1 MEHPEVGSME
11 NSGMSGIRGIGFDL
25 FGTLV
30 LQEHFTLEQSLET
43 LIASLLSSGLHC
55 EKDPFVQAYRD
66 VNRRLFAQAAQDG
79 RETHNRFWVAGALQ
93 ALGHEIEPSDPRID
107 CAVTAY
113 FEPFIVCCR
122 LIPGTR
128 EMLERLTGT
137 YDIGLVS
144 NFTHP
149 PAVDSILERLDI
161 RRFFDVILVSGAVGI
176 RKPHPGIFIALSDQ
190 LGISPQEL
198 LYVGDELQSDVG
210 GGRRAGMRTVW
221 MTYRQ
226 QREQPSPLESFLGLP
241 EIAKDTQPDYIIKN
255 WMEFLGILGVV

>member
-1 MEHPEVGSME
+1 
-11 NSGMSGIRGIGFDL
+11 MSDIRGIGFDL

-30 LQEHFTLEQSLET
+30 LQEHFTLEQSLDT
-43 LIASLLSSGLHC
+43 LIASLLSSGLRC
-55 EKDPFVQAYRD
+55 EKGPFVQAYRD

-93 ALGHEIEPSDPRID
+93 ALGQEIEPSDPRID
-107 CAVTAY
+107 SAVTAY
-113 FEPFIVCCR
+113 FEPFIECCR

-128 EMLERLTGT
+128 EMLERLAGT

-161 RRFFDVILVSGAVGI
+161 RRFFDVILVSGGVGI
-176 RKPHPGIFIALSDQ
+176 RKPHPGIFTELMNR
-190 LGISPQEL
+190 LRLPPQEL
-198 LYVGDELQSDVG
+198 LYVGDELQSDIV

-226 QREQPSPLESFLGLP
+226 QLEQPSPLEHFLGLSDL
-241 EIAKDTQPDYIIKN
+241 AKEAQPDYVIKD
-255 WMEFLGILGVV
+255 WTEFLSILGSV

>member
-1 MEHPEVGSME
+1 MESP
-11 NSGMSGIRGIGFDL
+11 GMSGIRGIGFDL

-30 LQEHFTLEQSLET
+30 LQEHFTLEQSLDT
-43 LIASLLSSGLHC
+43 LVASLLSSGLPC
-55 EKDPFVQAYRD
+55 EKDSFVQAYRD

-93 ALGHEIEPSDPRID
+93 ALGQEIQPSDPRID

-113 FEPFIVCCR
+113 FEPFIECCR

-128 EMLERLTGT
+128 EMLERLAGT

-161 RRFFDVILVSGAVGI
+161 RRFFDAILVSGDVGI
-176 RKPHPGIFIALSDQ
+176 RKPHLAIFSELTDR
-190 LGISPQEL
+190 LGIPPQEL
-198 LYVGDELQSDVG
+198 LYVGDELQSDIVG
-210 GGRRAGMRTVW
+210 GRLAGMRTVW

-226 QREQPSPLESFLGLP
+226 HLEQPSPLERFLGLP
-241 EIAKDTQPDYIIKN
+241 ELARDAQPDYVIRD
-255 WMEFLGILGVV
+255 WTEFLGILGAV